1 MKKNKL
7 LIAFLLVLASSLFS
21 LFAGADWENVLLCQP
36 TNVINNQSVMIE
48 MSQAKTINYDSAF
61 GSVVYTAPYKPKYED
76 QGDIVLMALI
86 DTLDSSKNGSS
97 VTFTIES
104 EDPAGFF
111 FVKDGNETNKVRY
124 ELEACFLEFEKKV
137 NIGFLSL
144 NVDYPTTRKGKKMR
158 LNTNEECGESKQT
171 KFEYD
176 GANKYTLSIPTT
188 SYSSIL
194 GWGWLGAYP
203 QHLRFYY
210 ICVHVL
216 GDQNLEEG
224 SYSSSFYVRSSNDSV
239 PNTKYTIKGYVGE
252 KPVADSTEF
261 SFFISPSTDSYFTD
275 LVVAKTTPTTPSPSK
290 SVASLQFYYTRKG
303 TYSSEPS
310 ENTYKKKFTIYISPT
325 NDYTKS
331 GRYVFKKTG
340 TENQADSFANRIY
353 YEIDTT
359 NTTGLTKYNNNTGYN
374 TYYFYPDY
382 SFQLLSS
389 SGNSKNYQEF
399 WKLEGKQIYIRVSED
414 SQETNDNMHSP
425 GTYSST
431 IWFTIVPND
440 SL

>member
-1 MKKNKL
+1 M
-7 LIAFLLVLASSLFS
+7 
-21 LFAGADWENVLLCQP
+21 
-36 TNVINNQSVMIE
+36 
-48 MSQAKTINYDSAF
+48 DS
-61 GSVVYTAPYKPKYED
+61 D
-76 QGDIVLMALI
+76 
-86 DTLDSSKNGSS
+86 N
-97 VTFTIES
+97 
-104 EDPAGFF
+104 PAGFF
-111 FVKDGNETNKVRY
+111 FLKDGNETNTLRY
-124 ELEACFLEFEKKV
+124 ELEVCFLEFSKR
-137 NIGFLSL
+137 NWSSSYDR
-144 NVDYPTTRKGKKMR
+144 NTTASKKMT
-158 LNTNEECGESKQT
+158 LGSDISCGGNQT
-171 KFEYD
+171 TKIVYD
-176 GANKYTLSIPTT
+176 ENGKYTLTIPTT
-188 SYSSIL
+188 TYTSYGGLGFLGDYPKYLRYYYVCIKIL
-194 GWGWLGAYP
+194 GG
-203 QHLRFYY
+203 
-210 ICVHVL
+210 
-216 GDQNLEEG
+216 QNLEEG
-224 SYSSSFYVRSSNDSV
+224 TYTSSFYVSSSDSSI
-239 PNTKYTIKGYVGE
+239 PRTKYTIKGYVGE
-252 KPVADSTEF
+252 KPIVESTDF
-261 SFFISPSTDSYFTD
+261 SFFVEPSLDSYFTD

-340 TENQADSFANRIY
+340 TENQSDSFANRIY

-359 NTTGLTKYNNNTGYN
+359 STTGLTKNNNDTDYN

-382 SFQLLSS
+382 SSQLLSS

-414 SQETNDNMHSP
+414 SQETNDNMHLP

>member
-1 MKKNKL
+1 MMKKNKL

-48 MSQAKTINYDSAF
+48 MSQAKTINHDSAF

-104 EDPAGFF
+104 DDPAGFY

-124 ELEACFLEFEKKV
+124 ELEACFLEFEKSF
-137 NIGFLSL
+137 NIRKLSIE
-144 NVDYPTTRKGKKMR
+144 YPKTSNGKKMR
-158 LNTNEECGESKQT
+158 LGIEENCGESKKT
-171 KFEYD
+171 KFEYN
-176 GANKYTLSIPTT
+176 GTNKYTISIPTT

-194 GWGWLGAYP
+194 GWGWLGDYP

-216 GDQNLEEG
+216 GGQNLEEG
-224 SYSSSFYVRSSNDSV
+224 SYSSSFHVRSSDSSI
-239 PNTKYTIKGYVGE
+239 PSTKYTIKGYVGE

-261 SFFISPSTDSYFTD
+261 SFFIGPAADSYFTD
-275 LVVAKTTPTTPSPSK
+275 LVVAKNTTSPSK
-290 SVASLQFYYTRKG
+290 DIASLQFYFTRKG

-310 ENTYKKKFTIYISPT
+310 ANTYKKKFTIYISPT
-325 NDYTKS
+325 NDYAANA
-331 GRYVFKKTG
+331 RFVFKKTG

-359 NTTGLTKYNNNTGYN
+359 NTTGLTKYSNNTNNYS
-374 TYYFYPDY
+374 YYFYPDY
-382 SFQLLSS
+382 SSQLLSS
-389 SGNSKNYQEF
+389 SGNNKNYQEF
-399 WKLEGKQIYIRVSED
+399 WKLEGKHIYIKVSED
-414 SQETNDNMHSP
+414 SKETNDNMHSS

-431 IWFTIVPND
+431 IWFIIVPND